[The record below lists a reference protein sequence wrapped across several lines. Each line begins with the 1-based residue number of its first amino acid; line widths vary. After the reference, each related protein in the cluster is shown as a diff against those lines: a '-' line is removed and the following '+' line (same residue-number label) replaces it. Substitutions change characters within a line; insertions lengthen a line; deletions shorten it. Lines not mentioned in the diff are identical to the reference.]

1 MGYADKLCV
10 IFKNRAAKLLHPGF
24 LPSPSHLLQ
33 IRQGKRKKEIRCFK
47 FLVEDQSKAIYFVM
61 MPFSTPSLR
70 KQLCKPNNCATERM
84 NTSHYGKGKLYIVK
98 VPLFK
103 ISDNRY
109 FLCISLKNYAA
120 SKSVDLKPSHFLI
133 NISHK
138 QTTLWVWW
146 HLGLTI
152 DIYKEMYGV
161 HK

>member
-1 MGYADKLCV
+1 MCLKCVGYADKLCV
-10 IFKNRAAKLLHPGF
+10 IFKYRAAKLLHPGF

-120 SKSVDLKPSHFLI
+120 SKSVDLKPSHF
-133 NISHK
+133 
-138 QTTLWVWW
+138 
-146 HLGLTI
+146 
-152 DIYKEMYGV
+152 
-161 HK
+161 